1 MCISGRYFMKAL
13 YVQWLTDMYSTS
25 SSYCQGKPY
34 LSAAAMPH
42 NIVSR
47 SPLEEGK
54 HRSQDSIVVHHRP
67 STCPS
72 AASAKRWA
80 RNRTNPARTC
90 LWEG

>member
-1 MCISGRYFMKAL
+1 MCISGLHLMKAL

-54 HRSQDSIVVHHRP
+54 YLCQDALIVPHGL
-67 STCPS
+67 STCTS
-72 AASAKRWA
+72 AASAWGSQKVMSMA
-80 RNRTNPARTC
+80 R
-90 LWEG
+90 